1 MSMFT
6 DWLYKVNY
14 INMFGFIFGS
24 LMMFFVWNA
33 PLMGALLLAAGI
45 LLIISKLNGR
55 PFIYFMTYLVH
66 LCLIGL
72 LIFELL
78 SIEWL
83 SISPYLLVVCIAAL
97 ISLIAVIIRS
107 NTSTLSLFWLAL
119 HILILAYGFIGEGTF
134 WATVWSPGSVQAV
147 FKTFYSILIAF
158 FLIGVFLDRFQN
170 ELKREYRDRN

>member
-6 DWLYKVNY
+6 DWLYKLNYVNM
-14 INMFGFIFGS
+14 IGFIFGS
-24 LMMFFVWNA
+24 LMMFFIWDA
-33 PLMGALLLAAGI
+33 PLMGVLLLVAGV

-55 PFIYFMTYLVH
+55 PLIYFMTYLVH
-66 LCLIGL
+66 LYLIGL

-83 SISPYLLVVCIAAL
+83 SISPYLFVICLAAM

-107 NTSTLSLFWLAL
+107 NTSTLTLFWLAL
-119 HILILAYGFIGEGTF
+119 HILILAYGFVGGGTY
-134 WATVWSPGSVQAV
+134 WATVWSPESVQAV